1 MMRRAVR
8 RGLSL
13 LLALCLAMGLAPAAF
28 AADATGAA
36 KEVIRTANDHNNF
49 DYDQYAGGTIQLN
62 ASAEGGIVRY
72 TFQRPADARAGGLYA
87 AVLPTDASGNPGS
100 HTWQDV
106 RYVRLSESGGAATL
120 SYFRQGC
127 RHFAVML
134 VQPLP
139 DGGKAAVKITAI
151 RKNDTAAATTDE
163 LDFHMVKDQDAKY
176 ELDVQATLTMSL
188 DMAQLTD
195 AAQSDPEMKDLTFTS
210 HIRFNPAL
218 GSVAVSGLTLDSGIF
233 QIVSQAPPPA
243 RRGWT

>member
-1 MMRRAVR
+1 M
-8 RGLSL
+8 SL
-13 LLALCLAMGLAPAAF
+13 LLALCLVLGLAPAAF
-28 AADATGAA
+28 AADATNAA

-72 TFQRPADARAGGLYA
+72 TFQRPADARAGSLYA

-139 DGGKAAVKITAI
+139 DGGEAGLEVTAVNGAPVGQGI
-151 RKNDTAAATTDE
+151 RY
-163 LDFHMVKDQDAKY
+163 HVKDDANANY
-176 ELDVQATLTMSL
+176 VLSFRATLTMSL

-243 RRGWT
+243 RRGWM